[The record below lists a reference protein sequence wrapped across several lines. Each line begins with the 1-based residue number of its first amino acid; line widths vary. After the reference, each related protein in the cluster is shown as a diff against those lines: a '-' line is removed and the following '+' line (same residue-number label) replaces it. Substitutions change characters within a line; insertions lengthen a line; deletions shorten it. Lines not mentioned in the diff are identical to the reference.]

1 MTAVSLFD
9 VLARR
14 GSVGAAGA
22 NAAPAD
28 LIAFAEKLVAGSL
41 ADFARVRD
49 YEEQFAWS
57 ARREPQED
65 LEVMRTVAGLYAD
78 WADEA
83 AQVIK
88 RVESLGGGSRRIAG
102 IEELHDALGRTRA
115 RLTVTPEQI
124 ANAKEQVRQ
133 GRVVPAKEL
142 RDELHARLRA

>member
-14 GSVGAAGA
+14 DCGAGA
-22 NAAPAD
+22 DAKAPMAN
-28 LIAFAEKLVAGSL
+28 LGALAEKLVANSL
-41 ADFARVRD
+41 TDFARVTE

-57 ARREPQED
+57 VVREPQED
-65 LEVMRTVAGLYAD
+65 LEVMRTVSRLYAD

-83 AQVIK
+83 AQVLD
-88 RVESLGGGSRRIAG
+88 RVASLGGRRLAG
-102 IEELHDALGRTRA
+102 ADELHDALGRTRA

-124 ANAKEQVRQ
+124 AKAKEQVRQ
-133 GRVVPAKEL
+133 GRIVPAKEL